1 MKVFCKQCV
10 KFSRWRYLRNFR
22 DCKRYEYSISAYAE
36 IDKKIYYE
44 NCEKKNANNDCP
56 DFIEKIPFWKFWKKP
71 KTNNLE
77 NAMKVAIGMK
87 VGK

>member
-10 KFSRWRYLRNFR
+10 KFSRWRYLRSNY
-22 DCKRYEYSISAYAE
+22 DCKIYKFSITPYAE
-36 IDKKIYYE
+36 TQKQIYYE